1 MQSTATATAPGLGG
15 AGLQLRGLPTR
26 HTLVLTD
33 GLPLL
38 GAEPDSAG
46 VPTGKSPSVARRR
59 DWLEACRG
67 CARGAVTGDLTNI

>member
-38 GAEPDSAG
+38 GAEPEA
-46 VPTGKSPSVARRR
+46 V
-59 DWLEACRG
+59 LACRPASHPVLRAEG
-67 CARGAVTGDLTNI
+67 IGSRHAGDALEVLSPAI